1 MTVEEIFTKVF
12 QHMRTGVQFHDDIAL
27 AHDYLNLEGLSLLH
41 TFHAREEKENYQ
53 RLYHYYLS
61 RYAKLVPIENL
72 SDSKI
77 IPETWFKYSTYV
89 VDNNTRCNAIKE
101 LMTKWIK
108 WEQETK
114 KLYQEIRQEL
124 ALQGEVAAAL
134 QIDQYILDVDE
145 ELEDA
150 QKKLMRLEIINY
162 DLVEVMN
169 WQERLYK
176 KYKKKLGW

>member
-1 MTVEEIFTKVF
+1 
-12 QHMRTGVQFHDDIAL
+12 
-27 AHDYLNLEGLSLLH
+27 
-41 TFHAREEKENYQ
+41 
-53 RLYHYYLS
+53 
-61 RYAKLVPIENL
+61 
-72 SDSKI
+72 
-77 IPETWFKYSTYV
+77 
-89 VDNNTRCNAIKE
+89 
-101 LMTKWIK
+101 MTKWIK